1 MRLIAERLLPAFR
14 HAYGESYSQLCYVQD
29 ELERKRNVSEI
40 KLARF
45 LPGRR
50 FHLYCRRVNGSQSH
64 NPPEL

>member
-14 HAYGESYSQLCYVQD
+14 HAYGEPYSQLCYVQD
-29 ELERKRNVSEI
+29 ELERKGKVSEI

-50 FHLYCRRVNGSQSH
+50 FHLYCRRVDGS
-64 NPPEL
+64 